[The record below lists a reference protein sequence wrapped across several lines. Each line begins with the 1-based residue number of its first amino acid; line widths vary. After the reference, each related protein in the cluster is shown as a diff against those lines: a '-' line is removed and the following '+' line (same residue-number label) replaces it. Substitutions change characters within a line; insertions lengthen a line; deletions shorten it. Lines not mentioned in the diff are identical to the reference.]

1 MGSVRVRGVGS
12 VHGDVAIA
20 PSRRKPTGSAKRGY
34 EQAAIRLTFIFE
46 RQRSVSVRSA
56 VCGFIPA
63 PQVKTAGDSADRFDV
78 DCALRVHSHA
88 GLDGLPCSRGQTET
102 FVGIVIRG
110 SRTDVCRDSLTI
122 RAVVLTG
129 RVGRWRTHSYID
141 SDGAIGNSGRVE
153 LDSIPHNVSLAPL
166 SNTHPAAS
174 RSDSS
179 PLTHKQER

>member
-1 MGSVRVRGVGS
+1 MGAARLRGVRS
-12 VHGDVAIA
+12 IHGNVPVAS
-20 PSRRKPTGSAKRGY
+20 SRRQPAGRAKRGY

-129 RVGRWRTHSYID
+129 RVGRWSSHSYID
-141 SDGAIGNSGRVE
+141 SDGVIGNSGRVE
-153 LDSIPHNVSLAPL
+153 LDSIPQKVSVGRGYDK
-166 SNTHPAAS
+166 H
-174 RSDSS
+174 RDG
-179 PLTHKQER
+179 